1 MFQHHPSVTISP
13 FASEII
19 FGAKLLYTVYGQSK
33 MKSLSVQ
40 QFMFTIT
47 RTTSNRRHQLV
58 AVHVRLPKQ
67 STAWFYCCYCCYLF
81 VCSPVMIRLL
91 FWVTTYLY
99 LVMFTNPTL
108 NKASKKHVINNVS
121 DIIQS
126 HWANDPSLWAAL
138 NILLLNISM
147 PVGLWCFAEDDRKT
161 VSAHWGLRG
170 QRQIRVCRLHWCYF
184 GVK

>member
-58 AVHVRLPKQ
+58 AVHVQLPKQ

-81 VCSPVMIRLL
+81 VCSPVIIRLL

-108 NKASKKHVINNVS
+108 NKASKKHPPLS
-121 DIIQS
+121 PDITCQ
-126 HWANDPSLWAAL
+126 
-138 NILLLNISM
+138 ILFSRIEQM
-147 PVGLWCFAEDDRKT
+147 T
-161 VSAHWGLRG
+161 
-170 QRQIRVCRLHWCYF
+170 LHYELHSTFCSWI
-184 GVK
+184 